1 MSDKSRFV
9 LSEEDLAGVSGG
21 YDYQQDY
28 ANMMEQYQKPWEEEA
43 EKKKEAERQA
53 HEMFLRQMKE
63 REEYLKK
70 IRGW

>member
-28 ANMMEQYQKPWEEEA
+28 ANMMDALAKADEDTA
-43 EKKKEAERQA
+43 GR
-53 HEMFLRQMKE
+53 
-63 REEYLKK
+63 LKAA
-70 IRGW
+70 INAQIAGWQNA